1 MNIVIGAT
9 GRVGT
14 ALVNELVKRD
24 MPVLAIARNKNKF
37 AKFDSRVQCHIA
49 DVFDLDT
56 LIKAFNGEDTVFLM
70 TPENFHSNDVLGDA
84 ERMLEIYREVVYRT
98 GVRRV
103 IGLSS
108 MGAHLE
114 AGSGNLYISHM
125 LEQAFAGLPVETTFI
140 RPAYYYSN
148 WMNYIEVARTYG
160 ILPTFFHP
168 HKKIAMVSPGD
179 VACFAAIVMRSR
191 KLSAPL
197 YEIEGPKTYS
207 AHDIARFFSEYLKR
221 EVTVQQIPQEQWIPT
236 LTKAGFSPDAA
247 HNMALMTQAV
257 MNTISFGE
265 NTENKIIW
273 NTEFE
278 DFLGGQKTF

>member
-1 MNIVIGAT
+1 MGA
-9 GRVGT
+9 

-24 MPVLAIARNKNKF
+24 MPILAIVRDKKKTAM
-37 AKFDSRVQCHIA
+37 FDGQVQCHIA

-56 LIKAFNGEDTVFLM
+56 LIKAFGKDDTVFLM
-70 TPENFHSNDVLGDA
+70 TPENIHSNDVLGDA
-84 ERMLEIYREVVYRT
+84 KRMLEIYREVVSRT

-108 MGAHLE
+108 MGAHLG
-114 AGSGNLYISHM
+114 AGSGNLYISHL
-125 LEQAFAGLPVETTFI
+125 LEQTFTGLPVETTFI

-168 HKKIAMVSPGD
+168 QQKIAMVSPED
-179 VACFAAIVMRSR
+179 VARFAAIVMRSR
-191 KLSAPL
+191 ILSAPL
-197 YEIEGPKTYS
+197 YEIEGPKAYS
-207 AHDIARFFSEYLKR
+207 ANDIARFFSEYLKR

-236 LTKAGFSPDAA
+236 LTKVGFSPDAA
-247 HNMALMTQAV
+247 HNMALMTQTVVNA
-257 MNTISFGE
+257 TSFGE
-265 NTENKIIW
+265 NAENKIVW

-278 DFLGGQKTF
+278 DYLVRQKSS